1 MLLDA
6 SLDTSFWNY
15 AVRTGVVP
23 YLFSYFQVHYPEA
36 VEREIVT
43 TDPDETPL
51 IYPQAMLFNVLKEDG
66 RLFVCNPTKPL
77 NLYGRGEAHAI
88 ALAYE
93 KGWTLLINDV
103 RPLIFA
109 QSLGVTC
116 VSVPDFCLF
125 LYSQGKITY
134 PTVHG
139 CLKRLQPNT
148 SPKLIQKASSL
159 VEKIALLRGDI
170 HDSRD

>member
-1 MLLDA
+1 
-6 SLDTSFWNY
+6 
-15 AVRTGVVP
+15 
-23 YLFSYFQVHYPEA
+23 
-36 VEREIVT
+36 
-43 TDPDETPL
+43 
-51 IYPQAMLFNVLKEDG
+51 
-66 RLFVCNPTKPL
+66 L